1 MCLLFSSSL
10 LANWIFLAYATFSEW
25 NDNPEISRAAER
37 LYRNIERLELY
48 VGLQAEQT
56 KEPGPGAGLCPGYTI
71 SRAILAD
78 AVCLTRGDRFLT
90 TDFTR
95 EFSYLVEEHDTYPAF
110 HIAFNLTAWGWQDC
124 QYDKEDGSYGGLL
137 TKLIFRTLPDHYPT
151 GSVLAHFPFN
161 IPENML
167 NALKKNCG
175 SIQKYCWPERLKD
188 LPDNIERLRPVINP
202 TWRVVRDYEGVKRVL
217 TTENSHFTSNIVRRM
232 ESTVELV
239 LKQRIRVR
247 DSIMFHLSRR
257 RTE

>member
-1 MCLLFSSSL
+1 MLVYKRSKPKSQVLVPACAQDIPSLELSL
-10 LANWIFLAYATFSEW
+10 LMLSAS
-25 NDNPEISRAAER
+25 PVEIDSSPLISHVSFHTWSR
-37 LYRNIERLELY
+37 NM
-48 VGLQAEQT
+48 
-56 KEPGPGAGLCPGYTI
+56 
-71 SRAILAD
+71 ILT
-78 AVCLTRGDRFLT
+78 LH
-90 TDFTR
+90 FT
-95 EFSYLVEEHDTYPAF
+95 
-110 HIAFNLTAWGWQDC
+110 IAFNLTAWGWQDC